1 MYFAILN
8 PPLDNRVVSVRRP
21 NRYTFAAC
29 ETVAAGVNSHHEGE
43 RVNLIMKML
52 AVPAT
57 VLALWA
63 ASAQAATNDDIAKRL
78 EPVGK
83 VCIQGEECKGME
95 VAVTAGGGGAK
106 TPDEI
111 IAKHCNA
118 CHSTGLLGAPKIGD
132 TAAWKERAD
141 HQGGLDGILA
151 KAITGINAMPPKGTC
166 ADCSD
171 ADLKGAIE
179 KMSGLK

>member
-1 MYFAILN
+1 MN
-8 PPLDNRVVSVRRP
+8 P
-21 NRYTFAAC
+21 
-29 ETVAAGVNSHHEGE
+29 
-43 RVNLIMKML
+43 IMKML

-63 ASAQAATNDDIAKRL
+63 VSAQAATNDDIAKRL
-78 EPVGK
+78 EPVGQ
-83 VCIQGEECKGME
+83 VCVQGQECKGME
-95 VAVTAGGGGAK
+95 VAVAAGGGGAK
-106 TPDEI
+106 TPDEV

-118 CHSTGLLGAPKIGD
+118 CHGTGLLGAPKIGD
-132 TAAWKERAD
+132 AADWGKRAKE
-141 HQGGLDGILA
+141 QGGLDGLLA

-171 ADLKGAIE
+171 DELKGAIG

>member
-1 MYFAILN
+1 MAQQDPF
-8 PPLDNRVVSVRRP
+8 DFGVVSVRRA
-21 NRYTFAAC
+21 NRYTCARLR
-29 ETVAAGVNSHHEGE
+29 TVAAGVTSHHEGE
-43 RVNLIMKML
+43 RVNLIIKML

-63 ASAQAATNDDIAKRL
+63 ASAQAATNDDIAKRI
-78 EPVGK
+78 EPVGQ
-83 VCIQGEECKGME
+83 VCVTGQECKGME
-95 VAVTAGGGGAK
+95 VAAATGGGGAK
-106 TPDEI
+106 APKDV

-118 CHSTGLLGAPKIGD
+118 CHGTGLLGAPKIGD
-132 TAAWKERAD
+132 KAAWKERAD

-171 ADLKGAIE
+171 DELKGAIKE
-179 KMSGLK
+179 MSGL

>member
-1 MYFAILN
+1 MYFAMLN
-8 PPLDNRVVSVRRP
+8 LPLDNRVVSVRRP

-166 ADCSD
+166 SDCSD
-171 ADLKGAIE
+171 DDLKAAIE

>member
-1 MYFAILN
+1 M
-8 PPLDNRVVSVRRP
+8 
-21 NRYTFAAC
+21 
-29 ETVAAGVNSHHEGE
+29 
-43 RVNLIMKML
+43 NLIMKML

-57 VLALWA
+57 VMALWA
-63 ASAQAATNDDIAKRL
+63 VSAQATTNDDIAKRL

-83 VCIQGEECKGME
+83 VCIEGQECKGME
-95 VAVTAGGGGAK
+95 VAASVGGGGMSA
-106 TPDEI
+106 DDI

-118 CHSTGLLGAPKIGD
+118 CHGTGLLGAPKIGD

-166 ADCSD
+166 TSCSD
-171 ADLKGAIE
+171 EDLKGAIE

>member
-1 MYFAILN
+1 LYFAMLN

>member
-1 MYFAILN
+1 M
-8 PPLDNRVVSVRRP
+8 
-21 NRYTFAAC
+21 
-29 ETVAAGVNSHHEGE
+29 
-43 RVNLIMKML
+43 NLIMKML

-63 ASAQAATNDDIAKRL
+63 VNAQATTNDDIAKRL

-83 VCIQGEECKGME
+83 VCVQGQECKGME
-95 VAVTAGGGGAK
+95 VAASVGGGGMSA
-106 TPDEI
+106 DDI

-118 CHSTGLLGAPKIGD
+118 CHGTGLLGAPKIGD

-166 ADCSD
+166 MTCTDEE
-171 ADLKGAIE
+171 LKGAIE